1 MSDFSIEI
9 LETNTQLDVEASII
23 NTLELDE
30 TNLSLNTESSN
41 GVVYTLELEQSDLVT
56 LQINTEYVGSVVF
69 AGDVINLD
77 TFIANFIDT
86 YEIDCGT
93 P

>member
-1 MSDFSIEI
+1 MSDFNIEI

-77 TFIANFIDT
+77 TFIANFIDN